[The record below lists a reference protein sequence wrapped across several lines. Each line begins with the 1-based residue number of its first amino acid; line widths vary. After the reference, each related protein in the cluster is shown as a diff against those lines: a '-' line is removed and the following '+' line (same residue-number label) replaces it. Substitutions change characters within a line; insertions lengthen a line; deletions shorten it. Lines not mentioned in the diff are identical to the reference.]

1 MVDEIMDDYFIYL
14 YFNIIYNKNVINFL
28 ISKII

>member
-1 MVDEIMDDYFIYL
+1 MRLWMAVLFIYL
-14 YFNIIYNKNVINFL
+14 YFNIISNKNVINFL